1 MMQDWLHDSGD
12 IHQISVA
19 AQRLSRL
26 DPVSAKD
33 IIRRRIDS
41 EARPA
46 FQRIYAIALLSAKD
60 DKALVSRLIKRD
72 PRNVLTA
79 QYLDAVKYAI
89 PKVAEDYDW
98 ASSAP

>member
-1 MMQDWLHDSGD
+1 
-12 IHQISVA
+12 
-19 AQRLSRL
+19 
-26 DPVSAKD
+26 
-33 IIRRRIDS
+33 
-41 EARPA
+41 
-46 FQRIYAIALLSAKD
+46 LLSAKD